1 MLKFNNRGEMSGKSP
16 DLTPG
21 FHRERAF
28 DQLPKAQ
35 KAQEIREIASR
46 VKPHLSTE
54 EVKQKIQTAIS
65 FRQQQKWLVVYNAL
79 VNPRSAAEIAKDT
92 GTSIHTVHQVISNYN
107 RLGEAGIENLSS

>member
-1 MLKFNNRGEMSGKSP
+1 MFKLNNGGQMSGQSP

-21 FHRERAF
+21 FHGKQAF
-28 DQLPKAQ
+28 DQVPKAQ
-35 KAQEIREIASR
+35 KAQEIRERANR
-46 VKPHLSTE
+46 VKAHLSTE
-54 EVKQKIQTAIS
+54 EVKQKIQTAVS

-107 RLGEAGIENLSS
+107 RLGEAGIENSSS